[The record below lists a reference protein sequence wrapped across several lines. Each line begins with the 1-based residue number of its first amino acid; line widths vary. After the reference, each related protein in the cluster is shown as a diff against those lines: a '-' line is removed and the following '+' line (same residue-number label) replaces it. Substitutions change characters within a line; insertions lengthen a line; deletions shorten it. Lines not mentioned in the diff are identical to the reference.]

1 MFNRHISKLDFQMSA
16 CYALR
21 LGGASRMSDGDT
33 AMMQT
38 LASRQITLRL
48 QPKIS

>member
-1 MFNRHISKLDFQMSA
+1 MSTS
-16 CYALR
+16 YALR
-21 LGGASRMSDGDT
+21 LGGVSQMSDWDT

-38 LASRQITLRL
+38 LASLQINLHL